1 MAFTDNIDL
10 SLFQRVLLHSDGT
23 VTDLISTYYQRPI
36 RVTKL
41 KQKIIT
47 TKNIAPLELATETE
61 LLQREILLSD
71 VHENHYL
78 YAESFFVLDRM
89 ETNFRKQLLETEI
102 PIGLLWQQERSETFR
117 EIIDHNLE
125 KNESLQGYFD
135 LATDDQFLSR
145 TYRVHQAR
153 QPLGLITEKFP
164 YSYYRNTTG
173 QEKISA
179 DTIKRDKFN
188 SL

>member
-1 MAFTDNIDL
+1 MSLTENVDL

-23 VTDLISTYYQRPI
+23 VTDLISTYYQQPI
-36 RVTKL
+36 HVTKL

-47 TKNIAPLELATETE
+47 SKSITSLQLTSETE

-71 VHENHYL
+71 AQDNHYL

-89 ETNFRKQLLETEI
+89 EANFRKQLLETET
-102 PIGLLWQQERSETFR
+102 PIGLLWQQEKSETFR

-125 KNESLQGYFD
+125 KNESLQRYFNS
-135 LATDDQFLSR
+135 ATDDQFLSR
-145 TYRVHQAR
+145 TYRVHQSG

-164 YSYYRNTTG
+164 YSYFRNTVT
-173 QEKISA
+173 
-179 DTIKRDKFN
+179 
-188 SL
+188 